1 MEEQGTATRFSSHA
15 EFQAHFRD
23 CLARS
28 QATLLMFDPD
38 FSVFPLGAS
47 DVDATLRAFLRSG
60 GAIRLALHRTAH
72 IERHYP
78 RFLTLLK
85 DFNHRIECRATSRS
99 LHQLTDSFCIG
110 DGIHIVRRF
119 HADHMRGEAAFGL
132 PEATEIS
139 LERFEAIW
147 AESAP
152 TLHPTTTGL

>member
-1 MEEQGTATRFSSHA
+1 MENEGTAVRFGSHA

-28 QATLLMFDPD
+28 QATLQLFDPD

-47 DVDATLRAFLRSG
+47 DIDARLRAFLHDG
-60 GAIRLALHRTAH
+60 GTLRLAMHRTQH
-72 IERHYP
+72 IERHCP
-78 RFLTLLK
+78 RFLVLLK
-85 DFNHRIECRATSRS
+85 DYNHRVECRATSRS
-99 LHQLTDSFCIG
+99 LQQLTDSFCIG

-119 HADHMRGEAAFGL
+119 HCDHMRGEAAFAL

-139 LERFEAIW
+139 AERFAGIW
-147 AESAP
+147 AESTP